1 MRHAKLGAKTYLS
14 REPRLH
20 SQYFEHKHTH
30 KLVPNLA
37 AAFHKVQVSYSSL
50 TACALVDQSRVKHL
64 APFIGSYRTRVP

>member
-20 SQYFEHKHTH
+20 GQYFEHKRTH

-37 AAFHKVQVSYSSL
+37 AAFRKVQVSYSSL
-50 TACALVDQSRVKHL
+50 TARFKSAIALLLRVHWSIK
-64 APFIGSYRTRVP
+64 AE